1 MPSSVELRAGD
12 ARASIAT
19 LGAEARAW
27 SVGGIDLLWPGDP
40 AIWDQ
45 ISPILFPVVGWTRDG
60 VRVAGKRYPLGL
72 HGFASTLAFAVA
84 GQGADFVRMEAGD
97 DDATRALYPFAFRLA
112 LDCRL
117 APKALHVA
125 IEVTNAGEEIMP
137 YSCGLHPGFRW
148 PFARGERAGAF
159 VQFEKPE
166 SADVPVIAPGG
177 LFSPQRRRVPL
188 QEGVRLP
195 IDDAFFAREAACFL
209 HLNSRSLSFGQAN
222 GAAIALDFPGFPH
235 AALWSKPGAPFLC
248 LEAWTGYGDPVDF
261 DGELLQKP
269 SMRALEPGAK
279 ARHEAAFR
287 YLAP

>member
-1 MPSSVELRAGD
+1 MTSGVALRAGD
-12 ARASIAT
+12 ALASVAT

-40 AIWDQ
+40 AIWDA

-60 VRVAGKRYPLGL
+60 VRVGGKRYPLGL
-72 HGFASTLAFAVA
+72 HGFASTLAFCVA

-97 DDATRALYPFAFRLA
+97 DSTTRALYPFAFRLGV
-112 LDCRL
+112 DYRL
-117 APKALHVA
+117 TPTALHVA
-125 IEVTNAGEEIMP
+125 IDVANAGEDIMP

-148 PFARGERAGAF
+148 PFAGGERAGAC

-166 SADVPVIAPGG
+166 SADVPLIAPGG
-177 LFSPQRRRVPL
+177 LFSSKTRRVPL

-195 IDDAFFAREAACFL
+195 IDDAFFAQEAACFL
-209 HLNSRSLSFGQAN
+209 ALNSRSLAFRQSD
-222 GAAIALDFPGFPH
+222 GAAIAMDFPGFPH

-248 LEAWTGYGDPVDF
+248 LEAWTGHGDPVDF
-261 DGELLQKP
+261 QGELSQKP

-279 ARHEAAFR
+279 ARHEATFR
-287 YLAP
+287 FIAP